1 MDRQVRVGP
10 EGLAQHRS
18 DLPVSPLRA
27 ALAVLILAGLSSPA
41 PAQQAASGGNGT
53 FYITTYSR
61 AIYVIPE
68 STLTVAHR
76 IPFDAGL
83 PVGAELSFDR
93 KRMYVI
99 DAHFERVRVYDVASR
114 AVVDSFHL
122 STGDTRVRLQG
133 FGIDPQQRFMVFVI
147 KTMQKKPDRF
157 EIGKPTLVRYDLAR
171 HAVTDTIPWPDKQER
186 EGADF
191 QFSPDGKYMYL
202 FGDDIL
208 VYETEKFT
216 VVDRWQLSRPL
227 QEGMGRF
234 NFGFPESFYEEPGYY
249 TGLFRITDPVQNRR
263 IMGVARVN
271 LGAKS
276 VDFYALGP
284 DEPVSFTLA
293 PDRKKAY
300 GLKQRVGTYEFW
312 VFDLENRRV
321 ASRSSFNGRP
331 RMRLLTSTNGRL
343 LYILGAGSTIDIYD
357 AETLR
362 LVRTV
367 TLDADMLNVILV
379 PAGRN

>member
-1 MDRQVRVGP
+1 M
-10 EGLAQHRS
+10 
-18 DLPVSPLRA
+18 SPLRA
-27 ALAVLILAGLSSPA
+27 ALAVLILAGLSSSA
-41 PAQQAASGGNGT
+41 PAQQAVSGGNGT

-122 STGDTRVRLQG
+122 STGDTKVRLQG

-343 LYILGAGSTIDIYD
+343 LYILGAGSTIDIYE

-367 TLDADMLNVILV
+367 TLDADMMNVILV